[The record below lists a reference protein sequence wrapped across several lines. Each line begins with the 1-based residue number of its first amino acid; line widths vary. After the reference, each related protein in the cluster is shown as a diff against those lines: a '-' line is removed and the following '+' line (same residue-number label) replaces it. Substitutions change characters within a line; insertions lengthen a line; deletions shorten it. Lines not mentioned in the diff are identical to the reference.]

1 MRLLGNERRAAA
13 LIGVALALVACTSGR
28 EARAPERPTAPSTA
42 DGSTESTTPDETA
55 DEADDSSPTTDRAGT
70 SSTSSTS
77 SSTSTTVAAAELK
90 GTAVAGSAGAV
101 EAAGPP
107 FSQTDA
113 FSEAV
118 RLSDGTCVGWP
129 EGQGGSTAGLA
140 VGAPVIV
147 LDAVANQEL
156 GRGSITASRWEDMSA
171 GGEQW
176 NCFFDFTAAVSG
188 APPEVRIKVA
198 NLEPWTA
205 RPDPTNPTSYVAS
218 VSTGADIAR
227 IASCPP
233 VPAPPSTAGGT
244 TTPTVAT
251 TASAQLVS
259 GWNAVGQ
266 YWSRGV
272 DALCAAGL
280 PVTAVAR
287 PCRPVGVGS
296 EYIAAVVDSDN
307 PSIVYANGSPI
318 PLGTEL
324 TVSIATGR
332 LCG

>member
-1 MRLLGNERRAAA
+1 M
-13 LIGVALALVACTSGR
+13 IGAALALVGCTSGR
-28 EARAPERPTAPSTA
+28 EARPVERPSPPSTSEPSA
-42 DGSTESTTPDETA
+42 ESTEPDGTDGESDDTTATTERGGT
-55 DEADDSSPTTDRAGT
+55 SSS

-77 SSTSTTVAAAELK
+77 TTVTAELK
-90 GTAVAGSAGAV
+90 GTAVAGSAGGV
-101 EAAGPP
+101 EASGPP
-107 FSQTDA
+107 FAQTDP

-147 LDAVANQEL
+147 LDAVADQEL

-176 NCFFDFTAAVSG
+176 NCMFDFTAAVSG

-198 NLEPWTA
+198 NLSPWTA
-205 RPDPTNPTSYVAS
+205 RPDPSNPSSYVAS

-227 IASCPP
+227 IASCPA

-251 TASAQLVS
+251 TASAQIVS

-296 EYIAAVVDSDN
+296 EYIAAVVDSDD
-307 PSIVYANGSPI
+307 PTVVYANGSPV

>member
-1 MRLLGNERRAAA
+1 MIGAA
-13 LIGVALALVACTSGR
+13 LTMVACTSGR
-28 EARAPERPTAPSTA
+28 EARPVERPAPPSTSEPTSE
-42 DGSTESTTPDETA
+42 STEPDGT
-55 DEADDSSPTTDRAGT
+55 DGQPDDSTATTERGGT

-77 SSTSTTVAAAELK
+77 SSSTTSTAVAAELK
-90 GTAVAGSAGAV
+90 GTAVAGSAGGV
-101 EAAGPP
+101 EAGPP
-107 FSQTDA
+107 YSQTDL

-118 RLSDGTCVGWP
+118 RLADGTCVGWP
-129 EGQGGSTAGLA
+129 EGRGGSTAGLA

-176 NCFFDFTAAVSG
+176 NCMFDFTAAVSG

-198 NLEPWTA
+198 SLEPWTA
-205 RPDPTNPTSYVAS
+205 RPDPTNPSSYVAS

-227 IASCPP
+227 IASCPA
-233 VPAPPSTAGGT
+233 VPAPPNTAGGT

-296 EYIAAVVDSDN
+296 EYIVAVVDSDD
-307 PSIVYANGSPI
+307 PTVVYPNGSPV
-318 PLGTEL
+318 PLGTEV

>member
-1 MRLLGNERRAAA
+1 M
-13 LIGVALALVACTSGR
+13 IGAALALVACTSGR
-28 EARAPERPTAPSTA
+28 EARPVERPTTPSTSDPTSESTVS
-42 DGSTESTTPDETA
+42 DGSADQPDDTSATTGGP
-55 DEADDSSPTTDRAGT
+55 GT
-70 SSTSSTS
+70 SSTSS
-77 SSTSTTVAAAELK
+77 SSTSTSTTPAAELK
-90 GTAVAGSAGAV
+90 GTAVAGSAGGV
-101 EAAGPP
+101 ETSGTP
-107 FSQTDA
+107 FAQTDP

-129 EGQGGSTAGLA
+129 EGRGGSTAGLA

-147 LDAVANQEL
+147 LDAQGSQEL
-156 GRGSITASRWEDMSA
+156 GRGSITASHWEDMSA

-176 NCFFDFTAAVSG
+176 NCLFDFTTTISG
-188 APPEVRIKVA
+188 APPEVMVKVA
-198 NLEPWTA
+198 SLEPWTA
-205 RPDPTNPTSYVAS
+205 RPDPTNPSSYVAS

-251 TASAQLVS
+251 TASSQLVS

-287 PCRPVGVGS
+287 PCRPSGVGS
-296 EYIAAVVDSDN
+296 EYIAAVVDSGD
-307 PSIVYANGSPI
+307 PTIVYPNGSPV

>member
-13 LIGVALALVACTSGR
+13 LIGATLALVACTSGR
-28 EARAPERPTAPSTA
+28 EARAPERPAAPSTSE
-42 DGSTESTTPDETA
+42 GSTESTTPDETG
-55 DEADDSSPTTDRAGT
+55 DQADDSSPTTDRAGT
-70 SSTSSTS
+70 SSTSST

-90 GTAVAGSAGAV
+90 GTAVAGSAGGV

-140 VGAPVIV
+140 VGAPIIV

-198 NLEPWTA
+198 NLGALDGPARSDEP
-205 RPDPTNPTSYVAS
+205 D
-218 VSTGADIAR
+218 
-227 IASCPP
+227 
-233 VPAPPSTAGGT
+233 
-244 TTPTVAT
+244 
-251 TASAQLVS
+251 LVRR
-259 GWNAVGQ
+259 VGEHR
-266 YWSRGV
+266 S
-272 DALCAAGL
+272 
-280 PVTAVAR
+280 
-287 PCRPVGVGS
+287 
-296 EYIAAVVDSDN
+296 
-307 PSIVYANGSPI
+307 
-318 PLGTEL
+318 
-324 TVSIATGR
+324 
-332 LCG
+332 

>member
-1 MRLLGNERRAAA
+1 MRRGPAVIGAA
-13 LIGVALALVACTSGR
+13 LVLVACTSGR
-28 EARAPERPTAPSTA
+28 EARPVERPAAPST
-42 DGSTESTTPDETA
+42 SESTSDSTVPDGT
-55 DEADDSSPTTDRAGT
+55 DDQPDDSSATTGRAGT
-70 SSTSSTS
+70 SSTSSSS
-77 SSTSTTVAAAELK
+77 SSTSTTVTAELK
-90 GTAVAGSAGAV
+90 GTAVAGSAGGV
-101 EAAGPP
+101 EASGPP
-107 FSQTDA
+107 FAQTDP

-118 RLSDGTCVGWP
+118 RLADGTCVGWP
-129 EGQGGSTAGLA
+129 ESRGGSTAGLA
-140 VGAPVIV
+140 AGAPVIV

-156 GRGSITASRWEDMSA
+156 GRGSITASRWVDMSA

-176 NCFFDFTAAVSG
+176 NCLFDFTAAVSG
-188 APPEVRIKVA
+188 APPEVRIKIA

-205 RPDPTNPTSYVAS
+205 RPDPTNPSSYVAS

-287 PCRPVGVGS
+287 PCRPPGVGS
-296 EYIAAVVDSDN
+296 EYIAAVVDSDD
-307 PSIVYANGSPI
+307 PTVIYPNGSPV
-318 PLGTEL
+318 PLGTEV